1 MRVLGLD
8 GGGTKTVVA
17 VAVPG
22 GQVIALS
29 QGPGLDPTAGDAWEG
44 RLMALLQ
51 PFAPIEAATLGLPY
65 FSEIPAISQRQT
77 MVARSVLG
85 VGAEVVNDVSVA
97 YEGALG
103 GAGGVLLLSG
113 TGSMAWARGPLGV
126 VRSGGWGD
134 VFGDEGSAYWIGRE
148 ALTLVSR
155 HLDGR
160 QRAPGLA
167 AGILD
172 ALGIHGSALIE
183 WTYAQAQPRAAVA
196 ALAQRVDA
204 LAATDADAGDILV
217 RAAAQL
223 VDLGR
228 AAARASGQDHDMPWS
243 YAGGAFRSAQLLAGV
258 TAGLGSRPLLPRL
271 PPVGGAVLAAARRAG
286 WRVDD
291 DFITTLAGSLADKF
305 LEGKE

>member
-8 GGGTKTVVA
+8 GGGTKTAVA
-17 VAVPG
+17 VAVPS
-22 GQVIALS
+22 GQVIAVS

-44 RLMALLQ
+44 RLLALLQ
-51 PFAPIEAATLGLPY
+51 PFAPVQAAMLGLPY
-65 FSEIPAISQRQT
+65 FSEIPAISARQT
-77 MVARSVLG
+77 MVAQSVLG
-85 VGAEVVNDVSVA
+85 VGATVVNDVSVA

-103 GAGGVLLLSG
+103 GAEGVLLLAG
-113 TGSMAWARGPLGV
+113 TGSMAWARGPMGV
-126 VRSGGWGD
+126 VRVGGWGD

-160 QRAPGLA
+160 QQASVLT

-172 ALGIHGSALIE
+172 ALGIAGSALIE
-183 WTYAQAQPRAAVA
+183 WTYSQPQPRAAVA
-196 ALAQRVDA
+196 ALARRVDD
-204 LAATDADAGDILV
+204 LAATDADAGDILA
-217 RAAAQL
+217 RAAVQL

-228 AAARASGQDHDMPWS
+228 AAARASGQGYDVPWS
-243 YAGGAFRSAQLLAGV
+243 YAGGAFRSAMLLAEV
-258 TAGLGSRPLLPRL
+258 TAGMGSRPLQPRL

-291 DFITTLAGSLADKF
+291 GFITTLAASLAEKF
-305 LEGKE
+305 REVKE